1 MTQSKGKHNFEHN
14 LKVSTIDESVGRI
27 IKTLKANG
35 LYKNT
40 LIGEKL
46 KITIIERQTSPS
58 KSFFSVLP
66 RKTRKS
72 SKT

>member
-1 MTQSKGKHNFEHN
+1 MLKVIIM

-40 LIGEKL
+40 LIGENL
-46 KITIIERQTSPS
+46 EITVTFVYCDVAYVIIMM
-58 KSFFSVLP
+58 F
-66 RKTRKS
+66 
-72 SKT
+72 